1 MNTVSLY
8 GRLAG
13 EPRVATFEKGST
25 VTRLRI
31 AVRRPLANGDDSPP
45 DYFDIQAWGALGAA
59 AERLRSGQPIGVSG
73 RLRQHT
79 QTTDAGER
87 RDRVYVVADWIDFP
101 PPMLTRTPVPVASPE
116 PIAA

>member
-1 MNTVSLY
+1 MLNTVSLY

-13 EPRVATFEKGST
+13 DPRTAAFETGTT

-31 AVRRPLANGDDSPP
+31 AVRRPLANASDAEP
-45 DYFDIQAWGALGAA
+45 DFFDVQAWGPLGAA
-59 AERLRSGQPIGVSG
+59 AEKLRSGQPLGVSG

-87 RDRVYVVADWIDFP
+87 RDRVYIVADWIDFP
-101 PPMLTRTPVPVASPE
+101 PPTITRAPLAAVPE
-116 PIAA
+116 PLAA